1 MVDKRIG
8 PPIDAD
14 TLRIMLAASGT
25 GLWDWHIDEN
35 MAYYSDEWLAIVGM
49 PPGVFEPRIEF
60 RSGRIHPD
68 DMAYVKSEFDAFLSG
83 KSKGAPYIDFRMK
96 CANGPWV
103 HVRETVGITAR
114 DSNGRPTRVTGMMRD
129 NTAAKIREKHLEDE
143 RRYHISVENAAG
155 LMIWEWDITADSIMF
170 SGKLKPFKEKSFK
183 EFIKS
188 VHPDDAPLYKQN
200 LEEYLKRGEG
210 NFEHI
215 LRLKGANERYS
226 WSMLHAVIV
235 EHDSLGRPTKVIGST
250 LDIDKNVRSE
260 DALRASLEETI
271 RHRERLMSDI
281 ERSEEALKSMFKT
294 SPHTCIMFDSEFRAI
309 DCNPAA
315 LELFEFMD
323 EDEFRRNFAGFM
335 ATAIPKRQPDG
346 RVSIPLS
353 DRLNAAVRDGTY
365 EFEIEL
371 TLKGGPCPLSVIIKK
386 VAYKDSFVLM
396 LYAVDLR
403 KQRDM
408 LMSLRLRDRLLETI
422 NKMAVM
428 LMRSNADISGILR
441 DAIAE
446 LGVGSDVDLAYVL
459 KNQEADGVLY
469 CSVVSDWARR
479 ENQLPPP
486 PPAPY
491 NIIFPDWRDTL
502 AEGKLYN
509 YRMADAIASAGNDP
523 LKIPASMAKVK
534 ISLNIPL
541 FIQNAFWGAIG
552 FARYDEGKPFIKA
565 EEDLLQSA
573 GILIAAAITRFK
585 MTETLLEANRAAIA
599 GVQAKTN
606 FLSHM
611 SHEIRTPINAIIG
624 MTMLAQKAADMQR
637 VRYCLTQIEN
647 SSRQLLGIINNVLDM
662 SKIEA
667 NKLDLSTEE
676 FVFEDMMRQVFDV
689 VQVKID
695 EKGQKFQVNV
705 ENTFTRAVISDELR
719 LSQVFIN
726 LLSNAIKFTPDGGRI
741 SLSVSQTPI
750 DADAARLHV
759 VIADTGIG
767 ITEEQKTRLFH
778 LFEQAESSAT
788 TRKYGGTGL
797 GLSIAKSI
805 VNLMGGDIW
814 IEDNPGGG
822 SRFVFEVVIKWGK
835 VCRTGKLPKQ
845 LRCDLRILVVDDDK
859 DTREYFKG
867 ILAGFLLECDAASGG
882 EEAVV
887 MVERQKQDGKPYH
900 LIFLDWM
907 MPGMDG
913 ERTALE
919 IRRIMGDGSLGAALI
934 VMISAATRSEVDSTL
949 NALGITNFL
958 PKPILPSTI
967 YNTIVDL
974 LGYTGET
981 NSGDDDQ
988 TPSYDWSG
996 KRVLL
1001 AEDVELNREVV
1012 MGILEDTGVTIECAE
1027 NGVRAVE
1034 LFAKN
1039 DYDLVLMDIQMP
1051 VMDGY
1056 DATLAIRASGK
1067 PNAAIC
1073 PVIAMTANA
1082 FKEDVR
1088 ECLAS
1093 GMNDHL
1099 AKPLEV
1105 KRLFDTLAK
1114 YLSP

>member
-1 MVDKRIG
+1 
-8 PPIDAD
+8 
-14 TLRIMLAASGT
+14 MLAASGT

-35 MAYYSDEWLAIVGM
+35 TAYYSDEWLAIVDM

-60 RSGRIHPD
+60 RIGRIHPD
-68 DMAYVKSEFDAFLSG
+68 DAAYVKSEFDAFLSG
-83 KSKGAPYIDFRMK
+83 KGKGAPYIDFRMK
-96 CANGPWV
+96 RANGSWV

-114 DSNGRPTRVTGMMRD
+114 DSNGRPTRLTGMMRD
-129 NTAAKIREKHLEDE
+129 NTVAKTREKHLEDE
-143 RRYHISVENAAG
+143 RRYHISVENMAG
-155 LMIWEWDITADSIMF
+155 LMIWEWDIAADSITF
-170 SGKLKPFKEKSFK
+170 SGRLKPFKEKSFK
-183 EFIKS
+183 EFLEI

-215 LRLKGANERYS
+215 LRFREANERYF
-226 WSMLHAVIV
+226 WIMLHAVIV
-235 EHDSLGRPTKVIGST
+235 ERDSLGRPAKVIGST

-260 DALRASLEETI
+260 DALRASLEEII
-271 RHRERLMSDI
+271 RHRERLMANI
-281 ERSEEALKSMFKT
+281 ERSEESLRSMFKN
-294 SPHTCIMFDSEFRAI
+294 SPHACIMFDSGFHAI

-315 LELFEFMD
+315 LELFEFAN
-323 EDEFRRNFAGFM
+323 EDEFRRDFAAFM
-335 ATAIPKRQPDG
+335 DAAIPERQPDG
-346 RVSIPLS
+346 RMSKPLS
-353 DRLNAAVRDGTY
+353 DRLNATVRDGTH
-365 EFEIEL
+365 EFETEL
-371 TLKGGPCPLSVIIKK
+371 ILKGKPCPLSVIIKK
-386 VAYKDSFVLM
+386 VSYMDSFVLM

-408 LMSLRLRDRLLETI
+408 LVSLRLRDRLLETI

-428 LMRSNADISGILR
+428 LMRSNDDISAILR

-446 LGVGSDVDLAYVL
+446 LGAGADVDAAYVL
-459 KNQEADGVLY
+459 KNEDADGVLY
-469 CSVVSDWARR
+469 CSVVSDWTRIG
-479 ENQLPPP
+479 NQLPPS

-491 NIIFPDWRDTL
+491 DIIFPKWRDTL

-509 YRMADAIASAGNDP
+509 YRMVDAVASADNN
-523 LKIPASMAKVK
+523 LLNILASMAKVK

-541 FIQNAFWGAIG
+541 FIQDVFWGAIG
-552 FARYDEGKPFIKA
+552 FSRYDEGKPFIKA

-573 GILIAAAITRFK
+573 GILIAAAITRSK
-585 MTETLLEANRAAIA
+585 MTETLLEANRAAIV

-624 MTMLAQKAADMQR
+624 MTTLAQKAADMQR

-676 FVFEDMMRQVFDV
+676 FVFEDMMRQIFDV

-695 EKGQKFQVNV
+695 EKGQKFQVHV
-705 ENTFTRAVISDELR
+705 DNTFTRAVISDELR

-726 LLSNAIKFTPDGGRI
+726 LLANAIKFTPDGGRI

-750 DADAARLHV
+750 DAGSARLHV

-767 ITEEQKTRLFH
+767 ITDEQKARLFH

-805 VNLMGGDIW
+805 VNLMEGDIW

-835 VCRTGKLPKQ
+835 VCRRDKLPKQ
-845 LRCDLRILVVDDDK
+845 LRRDLRILVVDDDK

-867 ILAGFLLECDAASGG
+867 ILAGFLLECDVASGG
-882 EEAVV
+882 EEAVA
-887 MVERQKQDGKPYH
+887 MVERRKRDGKPYN

-913 ERTALE
+913 KRTAIE
-919 IRRIMGDGSLGAALI
+919 IKRIMGGVSLI
-934 VMISAATRSEVDSTL
+934 VMISAANRSEVNSTL
-949 NALGITNFL
+949 DALGITNFL

-981 NSGDDDQ
+981 DSGDDGEM
-988 TPSYDWSG
+988 PSYDWSG
-996 KRVLL
+996 KRMLL

-1027 NGVRAVE
+1027 NGSRAVE

-1039 DYDLVLMDIQMP
+1039 DYDVVLMDIQMP

-1056 DATLAIRASGK
+1056 DATRAIRASGK
-1067 PNAAIC
+1067 PNAAVC

-1088 ECLAS
+1088 ECLAA
-1093 GMNDHL
+1093 GMNDHI
-1099 AKPLEV
+1099 AKPLDV
-1105 KRLFDTLAK
+1105 KRLFDTLST